1 MGAPTAGAE
10 RNAGTGGNR
19 LRGDRSS
26 WSSAGNRVGRGRN
39 VGRARGD
46 AVRSFRVQP
55 WIQGRACSP
64 SASHLFTHSRS
75 IAEGQQTGCC
85 TSDGTQAAHTYA
97 WLHRTAQAVGRAR
110 HHPGA
115 CRHRLCGAQEQ
126 IRSYSATRTGRGCSA
141 TADGVTN
148 EQNCVRTLRVDGA
161 NAPGDEGGQ
170 GGARCD
176 AGSLASSA
184 SPVSTAT
191 FSGARAPASASSASS
206 ASFASTSAFA
216 SAG

>member
-126 IRSYSATRTGRGCSA
+126 FRSYRATRTGRGPSA
-141 TADGVTN
+141 AADRVTN
-148 EQNCVRTLRVDGA
+148 QQNCVSTQRVDGA
-161 NAPGDEGGQ
+161 NAPEDEEGQ
-170 GGARCD
+170 GGARCE

-184 SPVSTAT
+184 SPASSAT
-191 FSGARAPASASSASS
+191 SSGTCAPASASSASATS
-206 ASFASTSAFA
+206 ASATSALA